1 MKNMELNQMENL
13 NGGKLKCSDAISLS
27 GVVLVATGS
36 TPLGWMGVATLM
48 LICE

>member
-1 MKNMELNQMENL
+1 MELNQMENL

-36 TPLGWMGVATLM
+36 TPLGGMGVATLM